1 MPVLEKIRSKAGIF
15 IAIFIGFALF
25 AFIIGDFLT
34 SGQTIFRQSQME
46 IAEIGGNS
54 ISVTDFEQKF
64 VELQEVYKAKTGQTT
79 LQENELESLK
89 EQAWME
95 IIFEEVVEPEYDELG
110 LKVGEDELADQ
121 ITGSNPSPLIR
132 QNFGDP
138 NTGQI
143 NTAAVNRLWNS
154 YEQNPA
160 WKAIVLS
167 LEKEITMNQAF
178 TKYTNI
184 IRKGLYVPKFLAK
197 NDFVET
203 NEKVDVSFLVKR
215 YSEIGDSAVKI
226 TTSDLKKYYNDHK
239 YLFEQTPSRDI
250 EYVTFDIVPS
260 KQDYSAAQEYINK
273 ALPEF
278 QASEDPKQYVSA
290 NSDLPFDSRFYKA
303 GQLSDTLNKFMFAA
317 NEGVVFGPY
326 FENETYKIA
335 RLVKVASMPDTV
347 KARHILIQPTEQSQA
362 GVDKAKNL
370 ADSILNAVKG
380 GANFT
385 ELVAKYSA
393 DKGSVPT
400 GGDVGW
406 FEEGRMVPEFNDAA
420 FSMSKGETRLV
431 QTQFGYHII
440 QVTDRGPETKKV
452 QVAVMARKVDAS
464 QATNNDIYTRASTF
478 ASENRTHEQF
488 NKTVNASNGKI
499 VKKLASS
506 LTLNDKVIAGLEQPR
521 ELIRWAYKASKGEVS
536 EVISLQNVFVVAVV
550 SQIREGKFAT
560 LQQVQP
566 EIELA
571 VRKEKKGELLADQ
584 IKKQAEGTKDILAL
598 AGKLN
603 TTVETASG
611 ISFSSF
617 SIGSAG
623 IEPKLI
629 ATVTNS
635 KINAL
640 TPPVKGNN
648 GVYVALVTS
657 KVPAEGTDYSQSVQK
672 LNYTVQSRGSGYE
685 TLEALKKLANIE
697 DKRGKFY

>member
-34 SGQTIFRQSQME
+34 SGQSLFRRSQME

-54 ISVTDFEQKF
+54 ISFQDFEQKL
-64 VELQEVYKAKTGQTT
+64 VELQEVTKAKTGQTT
-79 LQENELESLK
+79 LPENAIESLR
-89 EQAWME
+89 EQAWLE
-95 IIFEEVVEPEYDELG
+95 IIFEEVVDPEYKELG
-110 LKVGEDELADQ
+110 LAVGEDELADQ
-121 ITGSNPSPLIR
+121 ITGNNPSPIIR

-143 NTAAVNRLWNS
+143 NTVAVNRLWNS
-154 YEQNPA
+154 YQQNPT

-167 LEKEITMNQAF
+167 IEKEITMNQAF

-197 NDFVET
+197 NDFTES

-215 YSEIGDSAVKI
+215 YAEIGDSAIKVSS
-226 TTSDLKKYYNDHK
+226 SDLKKYYNDHK

-260 KQDYSAAQEYINK
+260 KADYNAAKEYIDK

-278 QASEDPKQYVSA
+278 QSTDDPKQYVSA
-290 NSDLPFDSRFYKA
+290 NSDIPFDGRFYKA
-303 GQLSDTLNKFMFAA
+303 GQLSDTLNKFMFSAQ
-317 NEGVVFGPY
+317 EGATFGPY
-326 FENETYKIA
+326 FEDETYKIA
-335 RLVKVASMPDTV
+335 RLVKIASMPDTV

-370 ADSILNAVKG
+370 ADSIMNAVKK
-380 GANFT
+380 GANFA

-400 GGDVGW
+400 GGDLGW

-420 FSMSKGETRLV
+420 FSMSKGETRVV
-431 QTQFGYHII
+431 QTQFGYHVL

-464 QATNNDIYTRASTF
+464 QATNNDIYAMASKF
-478 ASENRTHEQF
+478 AGENRTRDQF
-488 NKTVNASNGKI
+488 NKTINASNGKM

-506 LTLNDKVIAGLEQPR
+506 VTLNDRTIAGLDEPR
-521 ELIRWAYKASKGEVS
+521 ELIRWAYKSSEGEVS
-536 EVISLQNVFVVAVV
+536 EVISLRNAFVVAVV
-550 SQIREGKFAT
+550 SQVREDKYAT

-566 EIELA
+566 EVDLA
-571 VRKEKKGELLADQ
+571 VRKEKKGEVLAEQ
-584 IKKQAEGTKDILAL
+584 IMKQAEGTKDIQAL

-629 ATVTNS
+629 ATATTIKTNELS
-635 KINAL
+635 K
-640 TPPVKGNN
+640 PVKGNN

-657 KVPAEGTDYSQSVQK
+657 KVPAEGKDYSQSVQK
-672 LNYTVQSRGSGYE
+672 LTYTLQSRGNGYE
-685 TLEALKKLANIE
+685 ALEALKKLANIE

>member
-34 SGQTIFRQSQME
+34 SGQSLFRQSQME
-46 IAEIGGNS
+46 IAEIGGKS
-54 ISVTDFEQKF
+54 ISTQDFEQKY
-64 VELQEVYKAKTGQTT
+64 VELQEVTKAKTGQTT
-79 LQENELESLK
+79 LPENALESLK
-89 EQAWME
+89 EQTWLE
-95 IIFEEVVEPEYDELG
+95 IIFEEVVDPEYKELG
-110 LKVGEDELADQ
+110 LAVGEDELADQ
-121 ITGSNPSPLIR
+121 ITGSNPSPIIR

-143 NTAAVNRLWNS
+143 NTVAVNRLWNS
-154 YEQNPA
+154 YEQNPT

-167 LEKEITMNQAF
+167 IEKEIVMNQAF

-215 YSEIGDSAVKI
+215 YSEIGDSAIKI
-226 TTSDLKKYYNDHK
+226 TNSDLKKYYNDHK

-250 EYVTFDIVPS
+250 EYVTFDILPS
-260 KQDYSAAQEYINK
+260 KQDYNAAREYIDK

-278 QASEDPKQYVSA
+278 QSTEDPKQYVSA

-303 GQLSDTLNKFMFAA
+303 GQLSDTLNKFMFSAS
-317 NEGVVFGPY
+317 EGAVFGPY
-326 FENETYKIA
+326 FEEEAYKIA
-335 RLVKVASMPDTV
+335 RLVKVAYMPDTV

-370 ADSILNAVKG
+370 ADSIMNAVKG

-400 GGDVGW
+400 GGDLGW

-420 FSMSKGETRLV
+420 FSMSKGETKVV
-431 QTQFGYHII
+431 QTQFGYHVL

-464 QATNNDIYTRASTF
+464 QATNNDIYAAASKF
-478 ASENRTHEQF
+478 AGENRSRDQF
-488 NKTVNASNGKI
+488 NKTINASNGKL

-506 LTLNDKVIAGLEQPR
+506 VTLNDKVIAGLDQPR
-521 ELIRWAYKASKGEVS
+521 ELIRWAYKASEGEVS
-536 EVISLQNVFVVAVV
+536 DVISLRNAFVVAVV
-550 SQIREGKFAT
+550 SQVREDKFAT

-566 EIELA
+566 EVEMA
-571 VRKEKKGELLADQ
+571 VLKEKKGDLLADQ
-584 IKKQAEGTKDILAL
+584 IKKQAEGTKDIQAL

-629 ATVTNS
+629 ATATNIKTNELS
-635 KINAL
+635 K
-640 TPPVKGNN
+640 PVKGNN

-657 KVPAEGTDYSQSVQK
+657 KVPAEGKDYSQSVQK
-672 LNYTVQSRGSGYE
+672 LSYTLQSRGSGYE
-685 TLEALKKLANIE
+685 ALEALKKLANIE